1 MKIGVFSD
9 VHGNL
14 EGLNQALLSMAR
26 EGVTQCW
33 CLGDIVGY
41 GANPNECIARV
52 REKADAV
59 IMGNHDA
66 ACAGLEDATGFNL
79 YAREAVAWTSSR
91 LTEENRG
98 WLSKLPLTLAIGDAL
113 PVHGPPFDPPG
124 WHYVSSGAEIQK
136 AFDSTE
142 ARLIL
147 VGHSHHPGLLECRG
161 NNCHPCK
168 DSMLKMKPGSRYL
181 ANAGSTGQ
189 PRDGDA
195 RASYVI
201 FDDADQSL
209 SMIRVQYNVSRTQ
222 RKIIEA
228 GLPRILA
235 GRLETGT

>member
-1 MKIGVFSD
+1 MKIGVISD
-9 VHGNL
+9 IHGNL

-59 IMGNHDA
+59 ILGNHDA
-66 ACAGLEDATGFNL
+66 ACAGLEDAAGFNL
-79 YAREAVAWTSSR
+79 YAREAVEWTSSR
-91 LTEENRG
+91 LTEENQA
-98 WLSKLPLTLAIGDAL
+98 WLGKLPLTLTIGDAL
-113 PVHGPPFDPPG
+113 LVHGSPYDPAG
-124 WHYVSSGAEIQK
+124 WHYVSSGAEIHK
-136 AFDSTE
+136 AFDSTD

-161 NNCHPCK
+161 GNCHPFK
-168 DSMLKMKPGSRYL
+168 DAVLQMKPGSRYL

-201 FDDADQSL
+201 YDDGERSL
-209 SMIRVQYNVSRTQ
+209 SMIRVQYDVARTQ
-222 RKIIEA
+222 RKIFEA

-235 GRLETGT
+235 SRLETGT